1 MKLEEVAEY
10 VCHEVAIF
18 KDIPRNEFPVI
29 NRAWLKQN
37 EPISFE
43 CNVDRCG
50 NHKLKVGHKMVTVPS
65 DAKHFL
71 GLSRI
76 YDQFLLLIVM
86 MIPSKMVVF
95 LLLVSFSSL
104 P

>member
-1 MKLEEVAEY
+1 LGG
-10 VCHEVAIF
+10 F
-18 KDIPRNEFPVI
+18 WQ
-29 NRAWLKQN
+29 RAWLKQN

-50 NHKLKVGHKMVTVPS
+50 NYKLKVGNKMVTVPS

>member
-10 VCHEVAIF
+10 VCHEVAIC

-50 NHKLKVGHKMVTVPS
+50 NYKLKVGNKMVTVPS

-71 GLSRI
+71 GFLGFMINFFCLLS
-76 YDQFLLLIVM
+76 
-86 MIPSKMVVF
+86 
-95 LLLVSFSSL
+95 
-104 P
+104 

>member
-1 MKLEEVAEY
+1 M
-10 VCHEVAIF
+10 
-18 KDIPRNEFPVI
+18 VI
-29 NRAWLKQN
+29 
-37 EPISFE
+37 
-43 CNVDRCG
+43 
-50 NHKLKVGHKMVTVPS
+50 VPS

-71 GLSRI
+71 WLSRI

-86 MIPSKMVVF
+86 MIPSKMAAF